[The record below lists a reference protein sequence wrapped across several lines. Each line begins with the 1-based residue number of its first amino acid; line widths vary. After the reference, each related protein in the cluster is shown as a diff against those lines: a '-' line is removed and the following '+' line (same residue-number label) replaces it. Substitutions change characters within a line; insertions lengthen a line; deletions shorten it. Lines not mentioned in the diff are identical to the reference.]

1 MGHVVNPISHRI
13 YATFFHDKIWHV
25 RYPFLYSFVYFKF
38 ALAHAYASQVLN
50 LKRFRTFSLESD
62 VRLMFHS
69 GTLNV
74 IILFYSSTVANL
86 LLSLKEKL
94 ADSDGPVRFSKNKAL
109 SSNRYGSRSPSK
121 FNQGPQSDFVSF
133 FSPKSNSASSFSSR
147 PVVPFSKHGKTS
159 PGYAEK
165 NPRPW
170 LSGNRKFG
178 HREKN
183 ERALILGNRKLAY
196 GKKNGRALI
205 TGNRKPDSTEKN
217 PRLMGNRKP
226 DYRDKNKNTRPWLPG
241 NRKPDYR
248 EKNSRPWLMS
258 HRKRGYVDKY
268 PARPWLMSAWKN
280 WKPGYVDLKVRPW
293 LQDSLSV
300 DNRRTGGRFSKPPAV
315 SAPTVVSLKQN
326 KQKERC
332 SFGFFRWFV
341 YLIFRN
347 YFLFHSLYYLKMMAS
362 RDLNVL
368 LSVPVEVSLAIIPQE
383 VMSANAWATFIK
395 YKLKRKTHFSKIM
408 STIVPIW
415 NRMLRYN
422 LLGYKVSCN
431 GRMSRRGRASSF
443 IRSRGKF
450 PFSAVVSFVSYGFT
464 TVVLKNSICGIKVWL
479 FFKKNPKLL
488 NSPHVFFV

>member
-25 RYPFLYSFVYFKF
+25 RYPFFYSFVYFKF
-38 ALAHAYASQVLN
+38 ALAHTYASQVLN

-74 IILFYSSTVANL
+74 MILFYSSTVANL

-94 ADSDGPVRFSKNKAL
+94 ASSDVRPVRFSKNKVV
-109 SSNRYGSRSPSK
+109 SSSRDGPKFPSK
-121 FNQGPQSDFVSF
+121 FNKGPKSDFVSF
-133 FSPKSNSASSFSSR
+133 FSPKSSSSFSSKSS
-147 PVVPFSKHGKTS
+147 VPFSFSSASHGKNVS
-159 PGYAEK
+159 GYGEK
-165 NPRPW
+165 DSRPW
-170 LSGNRKFG
+170 
-178 HREKN
+178 
-183 ERALILGNRKLAY
+183 
-196 GKKNGRALI
+196 
-205 TGNRKPDSTEKN
+205 
-217 PRLMGNRKP
+217 LMGNRKP
-226 DYRDKNKNTRPWLPG
+226 GYGEKSPRPWLVG
-241 NRKPDYR
+241 DRKSGYG
-248 EKNSRPWLMS
+248 EKNSRPWLMGD
-258 HRKRGYVDKY
+258 RKSDYGEKNSRPWLMGNRKSGYVEKH
-268 PARPWLMSAWKN
+268 PRPWLMSTWKN
-280 WKPGYVDLKVRPW
+280 WKPGYADWNARPW
-293 LQDSLSV
+293 LTGGRPV
-300 DNRRTGGRFSKPPAV
+300 DNRGSNGRFSKHPV
-315 SAPTVVSLKQN
+315 SASSTVVSVKQT
-326 KQKERC
+326 KQKERI

-347 YFLFHSLYYLKMMAS
+347 YFLFHSLYYLKMMIS

-488 NSPHVFFV
+488 SSPHVFFV

>member
-25 RYPFLYSFVYFKF
+25 RYPFLYSFVYFKL
-38 ALAHAYASQVLN
+38 ALAHTYASQVLN

-62 VRLMFHS
+62 VRLMFHA

-94 ADSDGPVRFSKNKAL
+94 ASSDVRPARFSKNKVV
-109 SSNRYGSRSPSK
+109 SSGRYGSKIPPK
-121 FNQGPQSDFVSF
+121 FNKGKGPQSDFISF
-133 FSPKSNSASSFSSR
+133 FSPKPKAPFSFSSANQ
-147 PVVPFSKHGKTS
+147 GKNVS
-159 PGYAEK
+159 GYV
-165 NPRPW
+165 
-170 LSGNRKFG
+170 
-178 HREKN
+178 
-183 ERALILGNRKLAY
+183 
-196 GKKNGRALI
+196 
-205 TGNRKPDSTEKN
+205 
-217 PRLMGNRKP
+217 
-226 DYRDKNKNTRPWLPG
+226 
-241 NRKPDYR
+241 
-248 EKNSRPWLMS
+248 EKNSRPWLMGNQKS
-258 HRKRGYVDKY
+258 DYAKKDSRPWLMDNRKPAYVEKNPRPWLAGNRKSDYAEKNSRPWLGGNRKSNYVKKDSRPLFMGNRKQAYMERY
-268 PARPWLMSAWKN
+268 PRPWLMSTWKN
-280 WKPGYVDLKVRPW
+280 WKPDQADWNVRPW
-293 LQDSLSV
+293 LTGGRSV
-300 DNRRTGGRFSKPPAV
+300 DNRGSNGRFSQHPVLPVPAV
-315 SAPTVVSLKQN
+315 VSVKQT
-326 KQKERC
+326 KQKERI

-341 YLIFRN
+341 YLVFRN
-347 YFLFHSLYYLKMMAS
+347 YFLFHSLYYLKMMIS

-368 LSVPVEVSLAIIPQE
+368 LSVPVDVSLAVIPQE